1 MEQPLTVSPAV
12 TPKPRSEILT
22 KTIRYLKKNLPF
34 FGLMSFGLIHIFLI
48 QYMPMFG
55 MVIAFKKYRFSDGIF
70 GSENVGFQNF
80 NFLFGSGTAWRITFN
95 TLFMNALFIVT
106 VTFTALFLA
115 ILLNEIYTSWLSQV
129 YQVTLFLPF
138 FVGVVIIGYFALALF
153 RSEGLI
159 NTTLTSWGLEKIN
172 FYLEPK
178 YWRYILV
185 GANLWSGVGFAT
197 VIYLSG
203 IIAIN
208 PEFFEAA
215 EIDGANRWQQ
225 IVKIMLP
232 MIRFLIVI
240 QILLAIGRIFF
251 ANFGLFYFVPQL
263 YRNGQLLPVADVIDT
278 FVFRAFMGGFGYNSG
293 SMIVNLGMAA
303 AAGVYQSVVGFILV
317 LTANLVVRKISP
329 EQALF

>member
-1 MEQPLTVSPAV
+1 MAQTLEVTSKITPNPRTEIFAKIQKYLRKNIPLLS
-12 TPKPRSEILT
+12 
-22 KTIRYLKKNLPF
+22 
-34 FGLMSFGLIHIFLI
+34 LMSLGLVHIFLI

-80 NFLFGSGTAWRITFN
+80 DFLFGSGIAWRITFN
-95 TLFMNALFIVT
+95 TLFMNALFIITVT
-106 VTFTALFLA
+106 VTAMFLA
-115 ILLNEIYTSWLSQV
+115 ILLNEIYTSRFAQV

-153 RSEGLI
+153 RTEGII
-159 NTTLTSWGLEKIN
+159 NTYLKSWGFAPIT
-172 FYLEPK
+172 FYLEPR

-197 VIYLSG
+197 IIYLSG

-208 PEFFEAA
+208 PEYFEAA
-215 EIDGANRWQQ
+215 EIDGANKWQQ
-225 IVKIMLP
+225 ILKIMIP
-232 MIRFLIVI
+232 MIRYLIII

-278 FVFRAFMGGFGYNSG
+278 FVFRSFIGGSG
-293 SMIVNLGMAA
+293 LASGGRVVNLGMAA
-303 AAGVYQSVVGFILV
+303 AAGFYQSVVGFFLV
-317 LTANLVVRKISP
+317 LTANLIVRKVSP
-329 EQALF
+329 EQSLF